1 MEGRLAPFVGL
12 ANALIASCSVL
23 GLPYLFAIVVAL
35 ILRERYKLL
44 TTSCAGFVT
53 VIVDPKS
60 SAVVAYGCMRV
71 QHHNQAFRG

>member
-35 ILRERYKLL
+35 ILRERYNPTHYQL
-44 TTSCAGFVT
+44 CR
-53 VIVDPKS
+53 IRHRD
-60 SAVVAYGCMRV
+60 
-71 QHHNQAFRG
+71 RGS